1 MAEKIGDAILELKT
15 DSKKFDKGI
24 KKAGKQTQKLEKK
37 MKRAGLAAQMLKSKL
52 LAVGA
57 ALIAGYALTKAIKGV
72 TDLGDKIAKMSA
84 RTGVAT
90 ETLSAFRLVMN
101 LGGASIDS
109 FAKGMKTVSKM
120 MFDIK
125 GGAGAEAKKAFDDI
139 DVSIKNLDGSL
150 RDPLE
155 IFYEIADAFHGME
168 DGARKSAIAQTVLGR
183 AGIDL
188 IPTLNQGSDAIKK
201 QVELAERLG
210 YTFTKLEGQQ
220 MEEFTDAIEKME
232 TSFKA
237 LWENAVIKLT
247 PALTKL
253 ADNTTEGMADVNE
266 QLEKWLENNED
277 LITDE
282 FPKWVARTTTTVGF
296 FATSLSMVVETLED
310 IIELQKT
317 AIKNSPLTMTKE
329 ELLPELYKDKYPD
342 IGGESTRARLK
353 QGERPTLGKVD
364 GGEAE
369 KKIKAIGDEWEKV
382 GKNIGINYDELGD
395 KGVETF
401 DRLNSAVSGWASNF
415 SSNLNDMLWGAETTF
430 TGMLRSFGKMITQM
444 IIQLTIIDPILKAVM
459 GGMGG
464 GIDNSPMA
472 GMTGAPT
479 PNQVSQR
486 KRGLFGLGFLGLAE
500 GGIVTKPTFAAIAER
515 EPEIVA
521 PLSQLAG
528 MGGSNVEVNIIGA
541 PEGTKTE
548 EGTTSGGMRKID
560 VILDE
565 KMANNIRSGSKTF
578 TAMTKAFSNL
588 SPQLAGR

>member
-15 DSKKFDKGI
+15 DSKKFDRGI

-37 MKRAGLAAQMLKSKL
+37 MKRAGLAAQMLKSRMMQI
-52 LAVGA
+52 GA

-150 RDPLE
+150 RDPLAV
-155 IFYEIADAFHGME
+155 FYDISDAFAKME
-168 DGARKSAIAQTVLGR
+168 DGARKSAVAQTVLGR

-188 IPTLNQGSDAIKK
+188 IPTINQGSDAIKK
-201 QVELAERLG
+201 QVELAEKMG
-210 YTFTKLEGQQ
+210 YTFSKLEGQQ

-232 TSFKA
+232 TSFKS

-247 PALTKL
+247 PSLTK
-253 ADNTTEGMADVNE
+253 MADA
-266 QLEKWLENNED
+266 
-277 LITDE
+277 ITDIVTGAKAMNAE
-282 FPKWVARTTTTVGF
+282 MIKADEVSGAMAIHATRGGK
-296 FATSLSMVVETLED
+296 FAWEVEGTPAYERLQAQKKIKELEGYLAFVQ
-310 IIELQKT
+310 EGRR
-317 AIKNSPLTMTKE
+317 
-329 ELLPELYKDKYPD
+329 Y
-342 IGGESTRARLK
+342 GGESMKGLSLPETGGFIPEQA
-353 QGERPTLGKVD
+353 GE
-364 GGEAE
+364 
-369 KKIKAIGDEWEKV
+369 KIKAISG
-382 GKNIGINYDELGD
+382 ELEQLGVVYGNTFSEMED
-395 KGVETF
+395 KGVSTF
-401 DRLNSAVSGWASNF
+401 ERVQNAVEGWASGF
-415 SSNLNDMLWGAETTF
+415 SGTLNDMLWGAETTF
-430 TGMLRSFGKMITQM
+430 TGILQSFGKMITQM
-444 IIQLTIIDPILKAVM
+444 IIQTQIIEPLISNMFK
-459 GGMGG
+459 GG
-464 GIDNSPMA
+464 S
-472 GMTGAPT
+472 
-479 PNQVSQR
+479 
-486 KRGLFGLGFLGLAE
+486 LFGIGKVDQATVGMMSPLDMSGGWDSSWDSGFTYGSNAK
-500 GGIVTKPTFAAIAER
+500 GGIVNKPTFSMLAER

-548 EGTTSGGMRKID
+548 ESTTSGGMRKID